1 MILLC
6 YQSSYMFQTSSNP
19 HHIWFPILSNVA
31 ARKEKSGFQFPWRW
45 NRWCNT
51 DGREK
56 DSFHFTVWRIVK
68 CPGLHSR
75 FAQCP
80 TNASARRPARIYS
93 WTRRTP
99 RGNVGTWPCVV
110 TRVPATASRRDT
122 DTVHIITYSHAISYV
137 TTVRLVQ
144 IDRTAV
150 GVLG

>member
-93 WTRRTP
+93 WTRRTR
-99 RGNVGTWPCVV
+99 RGNVGTWQSMC
-110 TRVPATASRRDT
+110 RDSCARHCQPQRHGHRSHH
-122 DTVHIITYSHAISYV
+122 HIFTCHQLRDNRQAGPN
-137 TTVRLVQ
+137 R
-144 IDRTAV
+144 
-150 GVLG
+150 